1 MLDKS
6 KLLYFENFIDLLD
19 EKSKS
24 ALLDVIDM
32 NKKELVLTVHK
43 YKISQLTGKDQRWHT
58 YIPADTKRGI
68 KEIKKNTEKEIIDFL
83 IGFYGLGGLTFS
95 ELYSEW
101 IKYKETIT
109 ESSATIRRHGQHF
122 NKYFV
127 NEKSKLLKMDISKI
141 DKLTLQSECNGL
153 VKKFNMTQKEW
164 QNVKTIINGMFEYA
178 FDKHLINENP
188 CDRLKITVKYRQVN
202 KKTAKT
208 EVYKDQEYKTIL
220 SYLDKMYSETG
231 DSSFLAVKFQ
241 FFTGVRVGELVA
253 LKWEDIDLNEM
264 TIHVHSEEANK
275 PYRDELGKWHD
286 RRIVV
291 PHTKTYTDRDVQLL
305 PKALEVLEHIQHRT
319 GFIFIRDGERITERQ
334 VNYVLEKYAER
345 MGTITKSSHKLRKTY
360 ASRMKAGGVSLD
372 TIRKDLGHTNILTTD
387 KYIFDVDDEDKVY
400 EKKANAL

>member
-32 NKKELVLTVHK
+32 NKKEMVEAVHK

-83 IGFYGLGGLTFS
+83 IGFYGLGGLTFA

-109 ESSATIRRHGQHF
+109 SSSSTIRRHGQHF

-153 VKKFNMTQKEW
+153 VKKFDMTRKEW
-164 QNVKTIINGMFEYA
+164 RNVKTIVNGMFEYA
-178 FDKHLINENP
+178 FDKHLIKENP
-188 CDRLKITVKYRQVN
+188 CERLKITVKYRQEN

-208 EVYKDQEYKTIL
+208 EIYKNPEYETIL
-220 SYLDKMYSETG
+220 SYLDKMYNDTG
-231 DSSFLAVKFQ
+231 DSVFLAVKFQ

-253 LKWEDIDLNEM
+253 LRWEDVDLTEKKV
-264 TIHVHSEEANK
+264 HVHSEEANK
-275 PYRDELGKWHD
+275 PYRDSFGKWHD
-286 RRIVV
+286 RRVVV

-305 PKALEVLEHIQHRT
+305 PKALEVLEHIQHST
-319 GFIFIRDGERITERQ
+319 GFLFTRDGKRITERQ

-345 MGTITKSSHKLRKTY
+345 QGTIIKSSHKLRKTY
-360 ASRMKAGGVSLD
+360 ASRMNAGGVSLD
-372 TIRKDLGHTNILTTD
+372 TIRKDLGHKSILTTD
-387 KYIFDVDDEDKVY
+387 KYIFETEEDDKVY